1 MSDKLVLTDEAK
13 AAICA
18 VKNKLR
24 ITKVVCTRSVKGRGG
39 DHYVGFSASWDTI
52 QNDAGGGGDLMVAQ
66 DSDQELA
73 DHQGMTIKEA
83 KTAGFILGMQA
94 DIAAHQHA
102 AAGGNIS
109 ADQCNSAVKAI
120 KGNYSRLL
128 AETFTEKTG
137 GDKK

>member
-39 DHYVGFSASWDTI
+39 DHYVGFSAAWDTI
-52 QNDAGGGGDLMVAQ
+52 QDDAGGGGDLMIAQ
-66 DSDQELA
+66 DGDQIAA

-83 KTAGFILGMQA
+83 KVAGYILGMQA

-102 AAGGNIS
+102 VAGGNIS
-109 ADQCNSAVKAI
+109 ADQCNGAIRAI

-128 AETFTEKTG
+128 ADTFTEKTG
-137 GDKK
+137 GDTK